1 MIAGQESTLLSTEIR
16 NNRERASEIA
26 RIADQLRRVYEGP
39 AWLGPALTAILSDVT
54 QEQAADRRI
63 ANAHTIWELVLH
75 IAAWMRIARERLTA
89 TQTRDH
95 TEDENWP
102 AMAGSWQEALAVLER
117 EERQLEQAILRF
129 PDERLNEPAPAT
141 EPQSFYELLHGVV
154 QHTAYH
160 AGQIVLLKK

>member
-1 MIAGQESTLLSTEIR
+1 MSTVSTAFQKDKG
-16 NNRERASEIA
+16 RASEAA

-39 AWLGPALTAILSDVT
+39 AWLGPALKPILSDVT
-54 QEQAADRRI
+54 QEQAAGRPIGD
-63 ANAHTIWELVLH
+63 AHTIWKLVLH
-75 IAAWMRIARERLTA
+75 VAAWMRIARERLTA

-95 TEDENWP
+95 TESENWS
-102 AMAGSWQEALAVLER
+102 AMVGSWQDALAVLER
-117 EERQLEQAILRF
+117 EERQLEQAILSF

-141 EPQSFYELLHGVV
+141 EPQTFYELLHGVV